1 MATVAMRLRSGDE
14 IGAGLRICGLGIGLH
29 IYAPHL
35 FSPFLLISLSL
46 SLFFFFLFDQ
56 VLPQTTFPVGIR
68 VPPACESFQR
78 SGRGLHLLTLRVLYG
93 KRSLAG
99 YSPWVGKEWN
109 TTKRLKQQGLYIQ
122 IARACVGVEANS
134 PHIDSGSTE
143 ESRVCQQVKLGKGLD
158 RFEEG
163 CGGAQIS
170 WRTSSRTAGC
180 VRLSPRR
187 LLQTGTWCS

>member
-1 MATVAMRLRSGDE
+1 M
-14 IGAGLRICGLGIGLH
+14 I
-29 IYAPHL
+29 
-35 FSPFLLISLSL
+35 
-46 SLFFFFLFDQ
+46 FFFFFLIFLFDQ
-56 VLPQTTFPVGIR
+56 VLPQTTYPVGIR

-109 TTKRLKQQGLYIQ
+109 TTKRLKQQGRYIQ

-134 PHIDSGSTE
+134 PHTDSGSTE
-143 ESRVCQQVKLGKGLD
+143 GSRVCQQVKLGKGLD
-158 RFEEG
+158 RFEEE
-163 CGGAQIS
+163 CGGAQMS

-180 VRLSPRR
+180 VPLSPRR